1 MYFNRYFFFF
11 RLNLNKSAIVWLTS
25 DGSVPWDGKEAS
37 PHCVLAGFATAL
49 NVDCEVAIV
58 IANITGFG
66 LLGTL
71 LIVAFIIVKRR

>member
-1 MYFNRYFFFF
+1 MFLFSL
-11 RLNLNKSAIVWLTS
+11 RLDLNKSAIVWLTP
-25 DGSVPWDGKEAS
+25 DGLVPWDGKEAL